1 MSASCASSG
10 RAPSKG
16 TRIKLSDVPPDIVA
30 CLKKEVPAPLPGEM
44 SAAETSKLIYAFR
57 KSDYSKSLCGKR
69 LLAWYDAQA
78 RAFRK

>member
-1 MSASCASSG
+1 LTGCASYG

-30 CLKKEVPAPLPGEM
+30 CLKKEVPAPIPGEM
-44 SAAETSKLIYAFR
+44 SRQETARLIYAFR
-57 KSDYSKSLCGKR
+57 KSDYAKSLCGKR

-78 RAFRK
+78 KAFRK